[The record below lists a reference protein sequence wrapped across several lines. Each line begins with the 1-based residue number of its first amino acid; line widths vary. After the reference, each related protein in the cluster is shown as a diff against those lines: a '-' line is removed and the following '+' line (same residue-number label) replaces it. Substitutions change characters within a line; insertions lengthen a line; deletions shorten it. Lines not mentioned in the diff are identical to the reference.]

1 MLISKKITK
10 TFIIKKNGPL
20 FSCIDLSFT
29 PFHCPSFIQE
39 PTHSDTYSPNFM
51 LSLDPISLHM
61 LIGFSASALHLYV
74 PRGSLLSFKI
84 QLKCHLSSEDFL
96 GCWPVCQPHAQE
108 IWATPSVL
116 SCLHISLA
124 FQIHNTIQN

>member
-1 MLISKKITK
+1 MALYSLVLASLLPHFTAPHSSRNPHTLI
-10 TFIIKKNGPL
+10 
-20 FSCIDLSFT
+20 
-29 PFHCPSFIQE
+29 
-39 PTHSDTYSPNFM
+39 TYSPNFM